1 MFIFVC
7 FLVYLHVFVLFGR
20 QILKQ
25 FPESRVLACAPS
37 NSAADLVLQRVMEHT
52 VIPKSQ
58 MMRLNAF
65 GRSALSL
72 PKDIKVCYKHNHSFE
87 LSWINNI
94 MKWLSF
100 DIQLYS
106 DYSCS
111 LVEVSSLQ
119 DVCCITSGG
128 DFFMPSKEAIM
139 EKRLVVSTLITAGR
153 LLVLHFSLFM

>member
-1 MFIFVC
+1 
-7 FLVYLHVFVLFGR
+7 
-20 QILKQ
+20 
-25 FPESRVLACAPS
+25 
-37 NSAADLVLQRVMEHT
+37 
-52 VIPKSQ
+52 
-58 MMRLNAF
+58 
-65 GRSALSL
+65 
-72 PKDIKVCYKHNHSFE
+72 
-87 LSWINNI
+87 

-111 LVEVSSLQ
+111 LVKASSLQ

-153 LLVLHFSLFM
+153 LLILHFSLFM